1 MLDLEAVHGGL
12 LGNDRLQQQAKGRN
26 IPLAVAERVEQRALG
41 LRGVDFE
48 CLVEGA
54 AGGQHAKFLIEDQER
69 LGDRVDD
76 RLRQRLRI
84 LDIRDGLKH
93 GQSQT
98 SGVLP
103 LWVLMLHLCR
113 AVVAK

>member
-1 MLDLEAVHGGL
+1 
-12 LGNDRLQQQAKGRN
+12 
-26 IPLAVAERVEQRALG
+26 

-93 GQSQT
+93 GQKPDEWRSAALRVDVT
-98 SGVLP
+98 PLP
-103 LWVLMLHLCR
+103 RRCR
-113 AVVAK
+113 EVNRRPR